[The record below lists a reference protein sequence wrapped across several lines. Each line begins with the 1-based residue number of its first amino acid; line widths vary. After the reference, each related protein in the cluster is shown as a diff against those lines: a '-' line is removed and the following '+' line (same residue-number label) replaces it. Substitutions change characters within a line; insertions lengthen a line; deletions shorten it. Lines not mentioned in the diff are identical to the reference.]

1 MGLWGTLGQ
10 IVVLIILIN
19 LFSAIMMF
27 FGIEFAVYG
36 PYLSWFV
43 AIFLFFKMFAGKKK
57 SILE

>member
-43 AIFLFFKMFAGKKK
+43 AIFIFFKMFAGKKK